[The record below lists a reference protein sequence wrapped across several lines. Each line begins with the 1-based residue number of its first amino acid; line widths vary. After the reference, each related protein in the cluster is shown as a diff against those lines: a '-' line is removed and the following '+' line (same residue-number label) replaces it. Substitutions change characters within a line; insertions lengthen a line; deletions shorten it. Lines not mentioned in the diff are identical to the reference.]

1 MEIPEMQTSA
11 RTVSS
16 LKSALAAS
24 AVLSLI
30 AGCATPVV
38 DAQWRNIEL
47 PPSYLRGATVLV
59 SCETPEEVLKR
70 ICEDQVMADLA
81 VRGATPV
88 RPVGGPVPATQ
99 PGVADMQYLPA
110 ARQSGAKAV
119 LSVTVGLSSQSVSS
133 GVSVGI
139 GGFGFGRHSAGGIG
153 LSAPIGGGQ
162 VSQGYSANGRVTD
175 VASGRLMWTARAST
189 PPSTNV
195 NEQLA
200 DLSKSVLDAAAS
212 AGLF

>member
-1 MEIPEMQTSA
+1 MQVPRHFGSFGSCA
-11 RTVSS
+11 IV
-16 LKSALAAS
+16 AVAAS
-24 AVLSLI
+24 LSS
-30 AGCATPVV
+30 GCASPTV

-59 SCETPEEVLKR
+59 SCETPEMVLKR
-70 ICEDQVMADLA
+70 ICEDQVMADLSA
-81 VRGATPV
+81 RGASPVLPAPGAVAVTP
-88 RPVGGPVPATQ
+88 

-110 ARQSGAKAV
+110 ARETGAKAV
-119 LSVTVGLSSQSVSS
+119 LSVTLGPSSQSVSQ
-133 GVSVGI
+133 GVQIGI
-139 GGFGFGRHSAGGIG
+139 GGFGFGGHSAGGIG
-153 LSAPIGGGQ
+153 VSAPIGGGQ

-189 PPSTNV
+189 PPSSNV

-200 DLSKSVLDAAAS
+200 DLSKSVLDAAGK